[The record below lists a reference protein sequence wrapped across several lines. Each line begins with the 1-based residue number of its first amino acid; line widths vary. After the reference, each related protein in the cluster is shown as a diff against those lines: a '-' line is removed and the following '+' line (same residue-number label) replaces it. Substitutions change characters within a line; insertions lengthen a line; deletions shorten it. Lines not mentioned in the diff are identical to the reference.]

1 MDRNRLLKLNA
12 KQKMNAYHT
21 TTYEYKEVLKKQLK
35 RLNIIKQIL
44 ESIYLTTPEQT
55 ILDSK
60 YCYRISETKRNVHD
74 AISLIEEQLTKKEL
88 RYEQEAPNP
97 LPRLQTCDSK
107 FNERMEASRRLSDL
121 FGELMQLN
129 TQISPIEEM
138 EIPY

>member
-1 MDRNRLLKLNA
+1 MDRNRLLLNA
-12 KQKMNAYHT
+12 KRTMNAYHT

-44 ESIYLTTPEQT
+44 DSICLTTPEQT
-55 ILDSK
+55 ILDGRYCSK
-60 YCYRISETKRNVHD
+60 LRETKRNVHD
-74 AISLIEEQLTKKEL
+74 AISLIEEQLNKKEL
-88 RYEQEAPNP
+88 RYKQKAPNP

-129 TQISPIEEM
+129 VQISPVEEM